1 MNVSGLLPCFST
13 MSIHRFVFWPVTN
26 CLIHSSGRL
35 GLGGRAWTKT
45 CLLSNLNLQLSH
57 PLQRTAISPRS
68 THPAPFTQ
76 TSTIWQSPLFDIR
89 EKTANPSP
97 CPSKDRH
104 LPTHSLYADQ
114 HPLAISALRSLRE
127 NVNCS
132 KLSRERYGPRGD
144 LASTS
149 FVSHWLLTIVLVETI
164 RSASVGREI
173 PKTTPNWPE
182 TDH

>member
-1 MNVSGLLPCFST
+1 VPGRKRVYSPTLIS
-13 MSIHRFVFWPVTN
+13 N
-26 CLIHSSGRL
+26 CLTLSKGPPSHLVLPTPLPSRRLAPSGNPHSSIFAR
-35 GLGGRAWTKT
+35 
-45 CLLSNLNLQLSH
+45 
-57 PLQRTAISPRS
+57 
-68 THPAPFTQ
+68 
-76 TSTIWQSPLFDIR
+76 
-89 EKTANPSP
+89 KTANPSP